1 MRVGSGPGVVS
12 AVVGTTRT
20 QVAIIGGGPAGLM
33 LALLLHRAGRD
44 VVVLERQTREYVLSR
59 IRAGVLEQ
67 GTVEML
73 REAGVGERMDA
84 EGFPH
89 DDVVLAFGGGQIR
102 MELTELTGRTM
113 VVYGQTEVTKD
124 LYDALDAAG
133 VPIVHEAD
141 DVALHDLASD
151 TPSVTYR
158 HAGVEH
164 RVECEYVA
172 GCDGFHGV
180 SRQSIPDDLRSEYER
195 VYPFGWLGILSETRP
210 LEHLVYCHSQRG
222 FALCSMRRMD
232 LSRYYVQCPLD
243 DTLDAWP
250 DSRFWDE
257 LLARVPYELAAAIET
272 GPSIEKSIAPL
283 RSFVSEPLSYGRLHL
298 AGDAGHIVP
307 PTGAKGLNLA
317 FSDVHYLAEAF
328 DAALAHRSLT
338 GLTGYSATALRRVW
352 KAVRFSWWL
361 TNLMHRFPDSGEF
374 GHRVQE
380 AELDYLAGSAAA
392 RTAFAENYVG
402 LQY

>member
-1 MRVGSGPGVVS
+1 
-12 AVVGTTRT
+12 
-20 QVAIIGGGPAGLM
+20 M
-33 LALLLHRAGRD
+33 LALLLHQSGHD
-44 VVVLERQTREYVLSR
+44 VVVLERQTREYVLAR
-59 IRAGVLEQ
+59 VRAGVLEQ

-73 REAGVGERMDA
+73 RAAGVGARMDA

-89 DDVVLAFGGGQIR
+89 DDVVLAYAGGQIR

-113 VVYGQTEVTKD
+113 VVYGQTEITKD

-133 VPIVHEAD
+133 VPVVHEAL
-141 DVALHDLASD
+141 DVRLHDLEGDA
-151 TPSVTYR
+151 PAVTYQ
-158 HAGVEH
+158 HDGGEH
-164 RVECEYVA
+164 RVDCDYIA

-180 SRQSIPDDLRSEYER
+180 SRQSIPDDLRYEYER

-210 LEHLVYCHSQRG
+210 HADLMYAHSQRG

-243 DTLDAWP
+243 DPIEAWP

-257 LLARVPYELAAAIET
+257 LLARVPIEVAATIET

-283 RSFVSEPLSYGRLHL
+283 RSFVSEPLAYGRLYL

-317 FSDVHYLAEAF
+317 FSDVHYLSEAI
-328 DAALAHRSLT
+328 DDALAGRSLT

-352 KAVRFSWWL
+352 KAVRFSWWM

-374 GHRVQE
+374 GYKVQE
-380 AELDYLAGSAAA
+380 SELEYLTESPAA
-392 RTAFAENYVG
+392 RAAFAENYVG
-402 LQY
+402 LPY

>member
-1 MRVGSGPGVVS
+1 MS
-12 AVVGTTRT
+12 TTRT

-44 VVVLERQTREYVLSR
+44 VVVLERQTREYVLAR
-59 IRAGVLEQ
+59 VRAGVLEQ

-73 REAGVGERMDA
+73 RDVGLGARMDA
-84 EGFPH
+84 EGYPH
-89 DDVVLAFGGGQIR
+89 DDVVLSFRGGQIR
-102 MELTELTGRTM
+102 IELTELTGRTM
-113 VVYGQTEVTKD
+113 VVYGQTEITKD
-124 LYDALDAAG
+124 LYGALDDAG
-133 VPIVHEAD
+133 VAVIHEAL
-141 DVALHDLASD
+141 DVTLHDLTSD
-151 TPSVTYR
+151 APFVTYVR
-158 HAGVEH
+158 DGEQH
-164 RVECEYVA
+164 RVDCTYVA

-210 LEHLVYCHSQRG
+210 HADLMYAHSERG

-243 DTLDAWP
+243 DVVDDWP
-250 DSRFWDE
+250 DQRFWDE
-257 LLARVPYELAAAIET
+257 LLARVPYDVAAGIET

-283 RSFVSEPLSYGRLHL
+283 RSFVSEPLAYGRLYL

-317 FSDVHYLAEAF
+317 FSDVYYLAAAF
-328 DAALAHRSLT
+328 DDALAGRSVT
-338 GLTGYSATALRRVW
+338 GLAGYSSTALRRVW

-374 GHRVQE
+374 GHKVQE
-380 AELDYLAGSAAA
+380 AELDYLAESRSARA
-392 RTAFAENYVG
+392 AFAENYVG